1 MKKIIMIL
9 LCLLLTGCSV
19 VRIDTSNIDS
29 TIDIVLSKK
38 KNLYNHIG
46 KGYKYYIPRGMLY
59 VGNNELND
67 KIYANGIYYYVYVD
81 TISYYHQIKADY
93 QEDKSLYYSKKLDNG
108 YLEIKEQDNLYHI
121 TFFYNYARIEAVVT
135 EDKITEVV
143 LNSSYIL
150 STIRF
155 TNNIVE
161 FSLNN
166 DYFVN
171 KEEQY
176 TKFKTKV
183 EEEHFLYVEEETE

>member
-29 TIDIVLSKK
+29 TIDIVFSKK
-38 KNLYNHIG
+38 KNLYNHVG
-46 KGYKYYIPRGMLY
+46 KGYKYYIPRGMSY
-59 VGNNELND
+59 VGNSELND
-67 KIYANGIYYYVYVD
+67 TIYANGINYYMYID
-81 TISYYHQIKADY
+81 TISYYHNIKTEY
-93 QEDKSLYYSKKLDNG
+93 QEDKNLYYSRKLDNG
-108 YLEIKEQDNLYHI
+108 YLEIKKQDDLYHI

-176 TKFKTKV
+176 MKFKTKV